1 MTYGTLAGVDSRD
14 RPVSRTGMDDRG
26 RVILV
31 GYGRGASGLA
41 EALSSHGHR
50 VTSFTRFSSC
60 LREATKLEPDSVLV
74 GADPAAGD
82 PFPFLGELVEAAP
95 RTVTIALAPS
105 RDPRWIDRALSAGAH
120 DILPPPH
127 SVAAILLRRRVL
139 LRTRRGEPLGE
150 SPLSRRV
157 PLGPLTVDLN
167 RRQVLDGS
175 DPLTLSGREFEL
187 LVRLMKAAG
196 EVVERAELI
205 RDIWGADQGSEA
217 VLDAT
222 VHRLRRKLDE
232 KLPDRDLVA
241 TVRGVGYRL
250 EPSPAG

>member
-1 MTYGTLAGVDSRD
+1 MIYGTMRGVDARD
-14 RPVSRTGMDDRG
+14 RPVARPGMDDRG
-26 RVILV
+26 RIILV
-31 GYGRGASGLA
+31 GYGRGASGLTR
-41 EALSSHGHR
+41 ALSSHDHL

-60 LREATKLEPDSVLV
+60 LREAAKLDPDSVLV
-74 GADPAAGD
+74 GADSAAGD
-82 PFPFLGELVEAAP
+82 PFPFLGEMVGAAP
-95 RTVTIALAPS
+95 RAFTIVLAPS
-105 RDPRWIDRALSAGAH
+105 RDPRWIDRALTAGAH

-139 LRTRRGEPLGE
+139 LRTRRGEHLGD

-175 DPLTLSGREFEL
+175 APLTLSGREFEL

-196 EVVERAELI
+196 EVVERDELI

-222 VHRLRRKLDE
+222 VHRLRRKLEE

-250 EPSPAG
+250 EPSPPG